1 MDSEIDPKTFWKAIG
16 CRAIGV
22 AIVTAKGADGPAG
35 FLALSATHLSASP
48 PMMMVSIGLT
58 TSALA
63 AVRHANH
70 FAINYVPK
78 GGDALVKEF
87 GGGGSLKGADRFL
100 PGAWTELTTGA
111 PALVDAVG
119 VIDCRLEELIER
131 HGAVI
136 ALGRVVAYSASTK
149 DPMISFRGGYL

>member
-1 MDSEIDPKTFWKAIG
+1 MDTEIDAKTFWKAIG

-63 AVRHANH
+63 ASCRV
-70 FAINYVPK
+70 
-78 GGDALVKEF
+78 
-87 GGGGSLKGADRFL
+87 
-100 PGAWTELTTGA
+100 PGASSRPVRRRWWT
-111 PALVDAVG
+111 
-119 VIDCRLEELIER
+119 R
-131 HGAVI
+131 
-136 ALGRVVAYSASTK
+136 SA
-149 DPMISFRGGYL
+149 